1 MKKEAQQAAANVAQA
16 AAAAATTAARTAARA
31 PGFFAGAIRS
41 ATSYAG
47 RGLANLAWGAATK
60 TWEYGTWPF
69 RTGWNLISTPIG
81 EISALFKS
89 DAQET
94 LSKVLDPEY
103 MAYQTGYLISNDYII
118 DNLLQEN
125 VLFRSKIRK
134 ALIRIY
140 LYNLLKMH
148 NKKLEHTINQLKNRL
163 KLEKEVEEKISKLFE
178 DKTEEE
184 ANEEGVSDVTKQ

>member
-1 MKKEAQQAAANVAQA
+1 MKKEAQQAAANIAQA
-16 AAAAATTAARTAARA
+16 AAAASTAARTATKA
-31 PGFFAGAIRS
+31 PGFFSGLIGT

-47 RGLANLAWGAATK
+47 KGLADLAWGAASK

-69 RTGWNLISTPIG
+69 RASWNLVSTPIG
-81 EISALFKS
+81 EISTLFKN

-103 MAYQTGYLISNDYII
+103 MAYQTGYLVSNDYII

-178 DKTEEE
+178 NKTEEE
-184 ANEEGVSDVTKQ
+184 TNNEGVDDVTKQ